1 MFLKF
6 RQNSSPIFKYLPS
19 LTSLPISIFC
29 FVKLNRGG
37 RVDIY
42 RVGWT
47 SCKDQSCI
55 YPVDN
60 KYVSLVLKKIW
71 YFQLSFFKMILG
83 SR

>member
-42 RVGWT
+42 IGLGGH
-47 SCKDQSCI
+47 
-55 YPVDN
+55 PVKINPVYNLDN
-60 KYVSLVLKKIW
+60 KYVSLVLKKNMV
-71 YFQLSFFKMILG
+71 LSIVLF
-83 SR
+83 

>member
-60 KYVSLVLKKIW
+60 KYVSLVLKKNMV
-71 YFQLSFFKMILG
+71 LSIVLF
-83 SR
+83 

>member
-47 SCKDQSCI
+47 PCKNQSCI
-55 YPVDN
+55 
-60 KYVSLVLKKIW
+60 
-71 YFQLSFFKMILG
+71 
-83 SR
+83 